1 MTMKRLKMA
10 SFEKIVMQPSE
21 SFPNVDESA
30 KKKAKKITKK
40 GRNSKKITN
49 KGRKLKKLKG
59 KKSKKRLSGGKRT
72 HKRRK
77 KNNIDTKLLEILI
90 ELL

>member
-10 SFEKIVMQPSE
+10 SFEKIVMQSSE

-30 KKKAKKITKK
+30 KKRAKKI
-40 GRNSKKITN
+40 SKKEEI
-49 KGRKLKKLKG
+49 LKQLKG
-59 KKSKKRLSGGKRT
+59 KKSNKRLSGGKRT

-77 KNNIDTKLLEILI
+77 KNNIDAKLLEILI